1 MDNVENTDKN
11 IILLSDSVV
20 CCTLEPILNEV
31 MFIEQLND
39 IRTSR

>member
-11 IILLSDSVV
+11 RILLSDSVV
-20 CCTLEPILNEV
+20 CCTLETILNEV